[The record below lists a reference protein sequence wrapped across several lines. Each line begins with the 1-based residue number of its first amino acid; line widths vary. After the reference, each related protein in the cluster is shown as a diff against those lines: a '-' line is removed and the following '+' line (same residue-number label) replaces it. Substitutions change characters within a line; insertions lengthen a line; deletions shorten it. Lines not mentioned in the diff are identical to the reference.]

1 MDRSV
6 SKADRKNQTEKK
18 AEDVKANAS
27 NNSDEIESLKFEMK
41 EPSEKISNQFE
52 TEIRNHWI
60 RNWDK
65 RPKEEVSEKN
75 FDIQKYQI
83 SAGRREFLVGHQVSF
98 NRSDIQSFT
107 WNF

>member
-1 MDRSV
+1 MKTSCNIKSKALDRSV

-52 TEIRNHWI
+52 TEIRNH
-60 RNWDK
+60 
-65 RPKEEVSEKN
+65 
-75 FDIQKYQI
+75 
-83 SAGRREFLVGHQVSF
+83 
-98 NRSDIQSFT
+98 
-107 WNF
+107 

>member
-1 MDRSV
+1 MKTPCNIKSKALDRSV

-52 TEIRNHWI
+52 TEIRNH
-60 RNWDK
+60 
-65 RPKEEVSEKN
+65 
-75 FDIQKYQI
+75 
-83 SAGRREFLVGHQVSF
+83 
-98 NRSDIQSFT
+98 
-107 WNF
+107 